1 MKKYCFI
8 DMHIHSIFSN
18 EAGCTK
24 TPGKILDSVYQM
36 VQEEREKDYDVIMGI
51 ISSVPQADIH
61 KALAKYYALESQEE
75 HDLLEKCLEGNDIGT
90 ICERVTKNFVK
101 ACISITDHNSILGT
115 TEALRII
122 SEHPEKYSCI
132 DFVPGIEFNAG
143 LKELGLN
150 AEGKSIYSKCHILGY
165 GFDPEDKD
173 MRIFSELFQLSIGRH
188 HDINIGHSICA
199 VRNMLR
205 TQYGKTIPMEKL
217 EPILEYGKQFQF
229 ATQNVNKSYNEIRK
243 MFYDICKEYL
253 TENQFRAFVVES
265 TTIFPTQTKSIEEN
279 VGRGKLAISEIA
291 EMIAKAGGKL
301 AIAHPTIITQ
311 NKKMPKTQQD
321 VKSMLE
327 DLIPRIERNT
337 GYKVDAVEAYHPN
350 CSDFLEVIL
359 EVAQKHKLFL
369 TGGSDNHGDNLYPEN
384 KVSRCFGKGYEYNSV
399 ASPIFWPNQ
408 VKNQVVSLAI
418 LDEIFD
424 KPFKHYDRQHT
435 VVKRVDRSLYSKEEI
450 IRTSNRSYRDL
461 LSIRE
466 KKNHKKAE
474 TKHMSPKERREYE
487 KRERQKQQE
496 RNIRNQGES
505 GIPFEYPFEPEIE
518 ERPVRE
524 SNLMEYQKQ
533 WKPDYVEQEIQEM
546 EQSQTT
552 PPTSGTGDEHII

>member
-24 TPGKILDSVYQM
+24 TPGKILDGVYQM

-51 ISSVPQADIH
+51 ISSAPQSDIH

-75 HDLLEKCLEGNDIGT
+75 HDLLERCLEGGDIGL

-101 ACISITDHNSILGT
+101 ACISITDHNSILGS
-115 TEALRII
+115 TEAIRII
-122 SEHPEKYSCI
+122 REHPEKYSCI

-150 AEGKSIYSKCHILGY
+150 SEGKSIYSKCHILGY
-165 GFDPEDKD
+165 GFNPEDKN
-173 MRIFSELFQLSIGRH
+173 MRIFSEIFQLSIGRH
-188 HDINIGHSICA
+188 NNINIGHSICA
-199 VRNMLR
+199 VRNILR

-229 ATQNVNKSYNEIRK
+229 ATQHVNKSYNEIRK
-243 MFYDICKEYL
+243 MFYDVCKQYL
-253 TENQFRAFVVES
+253 TENQFRTFVVE
-265 TTIFPTQTKSIEEN
+265 TEAIFPTQTKSIEEN
-279 VGRGKLAISEIA
+279 VGR
-291 EMIAKAGGKL
+291 GKL

-321 VKSMLE
+321 VKAMLE
-327 DLIPRIERNT
+327 DLIPRIESNT

-359 EVAQKHKLFL
+359 EVAQKHKLYL

-408 VKNQVVSLAI
+408 IKNQVVSLAI

-424 KPFKHYDRQHT
+424 KPFKHYDKQHT
-435 VVKRVDRSLYSKEEI
+435 VVKRVDRSLYSKQEI
-450 IRTSNRSYRDL
+450 IRTSNSSYRDL

-466 KKNHKKAE
+466 KRNNKKAE
-474 TKHMSPKERREYE
+474 TKHMSPRERREYE
-487 KRERQKQQE
+487 RRERQKQQE

-546 EQSQTT
+546 EEMQET
-552 PPTSGTGDEHII
+552 PPTNNTGDEHII

>member
-24 TPGKILDSVYQM
+24 TPGKILDNVYQM

-51 ISSVPQADIH
+51 ISSVPQSEVH
-61 KALAKYYALESQEE
+61 KALAKYYALESQAE
-75 HDLLEKCLEGNDIGT
+75 HDLLEKCLEGNDIGL

-101 ACISITDHNSILGT
+101 ACISITDHNSILGS

-150 AEGKSIYSKCHILGY
+150 SEGKSIYSKCHILGY
-165 GFDPEDKD
+165 GFDPQDKN

-188 HDINIGHSICA
+188 NNINIGHSICA
-199 VRNMLR
+199 VRNELR
-205 TQYGKTIPMEKL
+205 TRYGKVIPMEKL

-229 ATQNVNKSYNEIRK
+229 ATQHVNKSYNEIRK
-243 MFYDICKEYL
+243 MFYDVCKQYL
-253 TENQFRAFVVES
+253 TENQFRTFVVE
-265 TTIFPTQTKSIEEN
+265 TEAIFPTQTRSIEEN

-291 EMIAKAGGKL
+291 KMIAEAGGKL

-311 NKKMPKTQQD
+311 NKKMPKTQQE
-321 VKSMLE
+321 VKALLD
-327 DLIPRIERNT
+327 DLIPRIQSNT
-337 GYKVDAVEAYHPN
+337 GYKVDAVEAYHAN

-359 EVAQKHKLFL
+359 QAAQEHRLYL
-369 TGGSDNHGDNLYPEN
+369 TGGSDHHGDHLYPEN
-384 KVSRCFGKGYEYNSV
+384 RISRCFGKGFEYNSV

-408 VKNQVVSLAI
+408 IKNQVVSLAI

-424 KPFKHYDRQHT
+424 KPFKHHDLQHS
-435 VVKRVDRSLYSKEEI
+435 VIKRVDRTLYSKEEI
-450 IRTSNRSYRDL
+450 IRISNCSYRDL
-461 LSIRE
+461 ITIR
-466 KKNHKKAE
+466 ARRSGQRAD
-474 TKHMSPKERREYE
+474 TRHMNARERRQHEQ
-487 KRERQKQQE
+487 RARQNNRQQNSRQRGDE
-496 RNIRNQGES
+496 
-505 GIPFEYPFEPEIE
+505 IPFEYPFEPEVE

-533 WKPDYVEQEIQEM
+533 WKPDYIEQEIQEM
-546 EQSQTT
+546 Q
-552 PPTSGTGDEHII
+552 EHAPDFFADTDDQHTV